1 MISIRAR
8 LVGVSVFSF
17 SFLLIVSWLGVS
29 GMSKSRDYLDLV
41 RELHV
46 PSVNLI
52 GEIMAHVNESYA
64 AYEHLLLHVEDDGSV
79 NAEGVAEVRGKVAEV
94 TEEIATFKN
103 DYLAL
108 KRGDRT
114 RALWAESEKVWLPLL
129 DTTQK
134 LDSFLAKERLSA
146 EDVKAYKHILHD
158 AEDQFGAYN
167 KMLHQMD
174 ALINEIASTIGDE
187 QASALRWRV
196 EVIFWVSFAALVL
209 SLMMSWIT
217 VRSILQPLSIA
228 KSTFEQAAKDMDL
241 TCRIRDVRRDELGAM
256 SQAFNRLMLA
266 INESFGTVHQEN
278 RSMTFAADEVAQLA
292 GQIANLSN
300 QQSLSS
306 SSIAASV
313 EEMLASIDSISA
325 NVTQAVKNAE
335 NSQSLASNSDQ
346 IIRRAAQDIQGMV
359 QAIQSSAEDVT
370 SLASRTEEISRI
382 VQTIADVAEQ
392 TNLLALNAA
401 IEAARAGEAG
411 RGFAVVAD
419 EVRQL
424 AERTSK
430 ATGDIS
436 TTITWV
442 QEQTRRAADNLL
454 QGENL
459 VKFGV
464 DLVGGLV
471 EPLSQ
476 LHEGAILTRRELS
489 EIRDSLAMQSEAS
502 RHIGDNIEL
511 LASSSEHNHEKAQ
524 ESANAAQ
531 ALNQSVQVLSEQ
543 LHRFRVVL
551 S

>member
-1 MISIRAR
+1 MSIRAR
-8 LVGVSVFSF
+8 LISVSIVTFV
-17 SFLLIVSWLGVS
+17 FLLLVSWLGVS
-29 GMSKSRDYLDLV
+29 GMMKSRDHLDIV

-52 GEIMAHVNESYA
+52 GEIMSHVNESYA
-64 AYEHLLLHVEDDGSV
+64 AYEHLLLHVEDDGSI
-79 NAEGVAEVRGKVAEV
+79 NAEGVAEVRGKVSEV
-94 TEEIATFKN
+94 TEEVAKFKN

-108 KRGDRT
+108 KRGDQT

-129 DTTQK
+129 DTMQK
-134 LDSFLAKERLSA
+134 LDRFLAKESLNA
-146 EDVKAYKHILHD
+146 EEVNAYKHLLHD
-158 AEDQFGAYN
+158 AEDQFEAYN
-167 KMLHQMD
+167 GKLHEMD
-174 ALINEIASTIGDE
+174 ALINEIATRIGNE
-187 QASALRWRV
+187 QAESLHWRV
-196 EVIFWVSFAALVL
+196 EVIFWVSFAALVIAL
-209 SLMMSWIT
+209 IVSWMT
-217 VRSILQPLSIA
+217 VRSIVHPLNA
-228 KSTFEQAAKDMDL
+228 TKSVFEQAAQSLDL
-241 TCRIRDVRRDELGAM
+241 TCRIHDVRSDELGAM
-256 SQAFNRLMLA
+256 TQAFNRLMSA
-266 INESFGTVHQEN
+266 INESFGTVHNES
-278 RSMTFAADEVAQLA
+278 RSMTFAADEVANVA
-292 GQIANLSN
+292 GQIADSSN
-300 QQSLSS
+300 QQSMSS

-313 EEMLASIDSISA
+313 EQMLASIDSISA
-325 NVTQAVKNAE
+325 NVTQAFKNAE
-335 NSQSLASNSDQ
+335 NSQALACNSDQ
-346 IIRRAAQDIQGMV
+346 VIRRAAQDIRGMV

-370 SLASRTEEISRI
+370 SLASRTDEISRI

-424 AERTSK
+424 AERTSN

-436 TTITWV
+436 RTIAWV
-442 QEQTRRAADNLL
+442 QDQTRRAADNLL

-476 LHEGAILTRRELS
+476 LHEGAILTRQELA

-502 RHIGDNIEL
+502 RHIGNSVEI
-511 LASSSEHNHEKAQ
+511 LASSSEQNHEKAQ
-524 ESANAAQ
+524 ESAHAAQ
-531 ALNQSVQVLSEQ
+531 ALNQSVQILSEQ
-543 LHRFRVVL
+543 LNRFRVAM